1 MNQML
6 IIDDNVEFRTMV
18 MDYFT
23 DLGYKVE
30 IAGDGKEG
38 LAKAPAFKPDLIFL
52 DIMMPGLNGVEVLRE
67 LQAVDET
74 AEVPVIVMSG
84 KYFDQGMYDLFR
96 QERNFK
102 EFLAKPVSLNQLE
115 LKAAALLKHGA

>member
-1 MNQML
+1 MPSILMM
-6 IIDDNVEFRTMV
+6 DDDADFGALVSAH
-18 MDYFT
+18 FT
-23 DLGYKVE
+23 KRGYTVLV
-30 IAGDGKEG
+30 APDGKEG